1 MFAIRTTLTALLLLV
16 TLGIAPACDAG
27 GDDGT
32 LDLETGTFVATVDGE
47 AFDAA
52 VTAATRGLVINDQYD
67 ITFRGEDEATF
78 GDDPPTTTIHFTLLD
93 VTDNPATYDLTRL
106 NTARITIPDGADA
119 TTTYTVSADGGSG
132 AVTIT
137 AISDE
142 GFEGTFQFT
151 AVADDGATVE
161 VTDGAFNLRYDSTM

>member
-1 MFAIRTTLTALLLLV
+1 MRTALTALLLLAV
-16 TLGIAPACDAG
+16 LGTASACDTG

-32 LDLETGTFVATVDGE
+32 LDLEPGTFVATVGGD

-67 ITFRGEDEATF
+67 ITFRGEDDATV
-78 GDDPPTTTIHFTLLD
+78 GDDPPTTTISFTLLD
-93 VTDNPATYDLTRL
+93 VTDTPATYDLASL
-106 NTARITIPDGADA
+106 STARITIPDAADA
-119 TTTYTVSADGGSG
+119 TTTYTVSGDGGSG

-142 GFEGTFQFT
+142 GFEGTFRFT
-151 AVADDGATVE
+151 AVADDGTTVE
-161 VTDGAFNLRYDSTM
+161 VTDGAFNLRYDVTM